1 MSNKTQDKSISGSR
15 KKRVLLSAGLLIVV
29 VSSPLWAR
37 GFWVN
42 FLQNR
47 AESNLL
53 TRDPEQSLKWLG
65 YAQSLDS
72 QNARTRILLARAYR
86 KSHDMEQAYAALKNY
101 FELAGSTDEFRQEQ
115 WLLKAQIGDN
125 ADLQMHL
132 SEMLIKPEGN
142 IQDICE
148 TYVNSCI
155 LNYQF
160 NDALQILELWEA
172 DFPDDPLP
180 NFMRGKMYEHKLA
193 WQDAIAEY
201 QSTLKKDPEYAAAAY
216 SLGRIQLTLKKT
228 EEALEY
234 YQRAI
239 DSTQNQA
246 PAKVGIAR
254 CLRLLNRN
262 EEAKQLLREV
272 LALNVEELQAQYQ
285 AMGDHKF
292 EGRTAA
298 QLAMA
303 NLELAD
309 KNYEAALKWLEP
321 AAMANPMD
329 LGIKNSLAL
338 VYSRLGRKTEAKE
351 LSREIKETNDALAE
365 IQQLLDQVQ
374 LKPDDP
380 ELRFQIGKMYLKH
393 VSEEQGVVWLNS
405 VLLYQP
411 DHLGAHLELARYYA
425 DNQSRGK
432 SFQRLADLHRK
443 QVETLTM
450 LQENSSQAAGNK
462 GNTGENSVNAP
473 TLQQK
478 EKPRP

>member
-1 MSNKTQDKSISGSR
+1 MV
-15 KKRVLLSAGLLIVV
+15 VL
-29 VSSPLWAR
+29 SSPLWAR
-37 GFWVN
+37 GFWID
-42 FLQNR
+42 FLQGR

-53 TRDPEQSLKWLG
+53 SRDPERSLKWLA
-65 YAQSLDS
+65 YAQILDD

-101 FELAGSTDEFRQEQ
+101 YELAGSTDEFQQEQ

-125 ADLQMHL
+125 SDLQRHL
-132 SEMLIKPEGN
+132 SEMLIEPAGS

-160 NDALQILELWEA
+160 NDALQILDLWEA

-180 NFMRGKMYEHKLA
+180 NFMRGRMYEHKLA
-193 WQDAIAEY
+193 WQEAIDEY
-201 QSTLKKDPEYAAAAY
+201 QTTLKKDPGYAPAAY

-228 EEALEY
+228 EQALVFY
-234 YQRAI
+234 RRAI
-239 DSTQNQA
+239 DSTENQA
-246 PAKVGIAR
+246 PAKVGVAR

-272 LALNVEELQAQYQ
+272 LALSNEQLQAEYQ

-292 EGRTAA
+292 EALTAA
-298 QLAMA
+298 HLAMG

-309 KNYEAALKWLEP
+309 KNYDAALKWLEP
-321 AAMANPMD
+321 AAETNPMD

-338 VYSRLGRKTEAKE
+338 VYSRLGRKTEAKA
-351 LSREIKETNDALAE
+351 LSHEIKETNDALAE

-374 LKPDDP
+374 LKPNDA
-380 ELRFQIGKMYLKH
+380 ELRFQIGRMYLKY
-393 VSEEQGVVWLNS
+393 VSKEQGIVWLNS

-411 DHLGAHLELARYYA
+411 DHAGAHRELARYYE
-425 DNQSRGK
+425 DNLSRGE
-432 SFQRLADLHRK
+432 SFQRLAKLHRK
-443 QVETLTM
+443 QADA
-450 LQENSSQAAGNK
+450 LQATPKPAPSSTGN
-462 GNTGENSVNAP
+462 
-473 TLQQK
+473 
-478 EKPRP
+478 RDD

>member
-1 MSNKTQDKSISGSR
+1 M
-15 KKRVLLSAGLLIVV
+15 SAGLLMVV
-29 VSSPLWAR
+29 LTSPLWAR
-37 GFWVN
+37 GFWID

-53 TRDPEQSLKWLG
+53 ARDPERSLKWLS
-65 YAQSLDS
+65 YAQSLDH

-86 KSHDMEQAYAALKNY
+86 KSRDMEQAYAALKHY
-101 FELAGSTDEFRQEQ
+101 YELAGSTDEFQQEQ

-125 ADLQMHL
+125 TDLQMHL
-132 SEMLIKPEGN
+132 SEMLIEPEGN

-239 DSTQNQA
+239 DSTENQA
-246 PAKVGIAR
+246 PAKVGMAR

-262 EEAKQLLREV
+262 AEAKQLLREV
-272 LALNVEELQAQYQ
+272 LALNVEQLEVEYQ

-298 QLAMA
+298 QLAMG

-321 AAMANPMD
+321 AAKANSLD

-338 VYSRLGRKTEAKE
+338 VYSRLGRKSEAKE
-351 LSREIKETNDALAE
+351 LSRVIKETNDALAE
-365 IQQLLDQVQ
+365 IQGLLDQVQ
-374 LKPDDP
+374 LEPDNA
-380 ELRFQIGKMYLKH
+380 ELRFQIGKMYLNY
-393 VSEEQGVVWLNS
+393 VSKEQGVVWLNS

-411 DHLGAHLELARYYA
+411 DHLGAHSELARYYE
-425 DNQSRGK
+425 DNQSRGEN
-432 SFQRLADLHRK
+432 FQRLAELHRK
-443 QVETLTM
+443 QVDSLNVVQEKTPQAT
-450 LQENSSQAAGNK
+450 ENS
-462 GNTGENSVNAP
+462 GESSDNSVNVP
-473 TLQQK
+473 VLPKK
-478 EKPRP
+478 EKSRP

>member
-1 MSNKTQDKSISGSR
+1 MSDKAQDKSISTTQ
-15 KKRVLLSAGLLIVV
+15 KKRMLLSAGLLIVV
-29 VSSPLWAR
+29 LSSPLWAR
-37 GFWVN
+37 GFWID

-53 TRDPEQSLKWLG
+53 ARDPERSLKWLG
-65 YAQSLDS
+65 YAQALDD

-86 KSHDMEQAYAALKNY
+86 KSRDMEQAYAALKDY
-101 FELAGSTDEFRQEQ
+101 YELAGSTNAFQQEQ
-115 WLLKAQIGDN
+115 WLLKAQIGN
-125 ADLQMHL
+125 NSDLQMHL
-132 SEMLIKPEGN
+132 SEMLIEPEGN
-142 IQDICE
+142 VQDICE

-172 DFPDDPLP
+172 DFPNDPLP
-180 NFMRGKMYEHKLA
+180 NFMRGKMYEHKLG
-193 WQDAIAEY
+193 WQEAITEY
-201 QSTLKKDPEYAAAAY
+201 QTTLKKDPGYAAAAY

-239 DSTQNQA
+239 DSTENQS

-254 CLRLLNRN
+254 CLRLMNRN
-262 EEAKQLLREV
+262 DEAKQLLREV
-272 LALNVEELQAQYQ
+272 LALSVEQLQAEYQ

-298 QLAMA
+298 QLAMG

-321 AAMANPMD
+321 AAKANPLD

-351 LSREIKETNDALAE
+351 LSRVIKETNDALAN

-374 LKPDDP
+374 LKPADP
-380 ELRFQIGKMYLKH
+380 ELRFQIGKMYLNY
-393 VSEEQGVVWLNS
+393 VAEEQGVVWLNS

-411 DHLGAHLELARYYA
+411 DHLGAHIELARYYES
-425 DNQSRGK
+425 NQSRGK
-432 SFQRLADLHRK
+432 NFQRLAELHRK
-443 QVETLTM
+443 QADASDT
-450 LQENSSQAAGNK
+450 
-462 GNTGENSVNAP
+462 
-473 TLQQK
+473 
-478 EKPRP
+478 KPEQTP

>member
-1 MSNKTQDKSISGSR
+1 MTSNVSDKAQDKSISTTQ
-15 KKRVLLSAGLLIVV
+15 KKRMLLSAGLLIVV
-29 VSSPLWAR
+29 LSSPLWAR
-37 GFWVN
+37 GFWID

-53 TRDPEQSLKWLG
+53 ARDPERSLKWLG
-65 YAQSLDS
+65 YAQALDD

-86 KSHDMEQAYAALKNY
+86 KSRDMEQAYAALKDY
-101 FELAGSTDEFRQEQ
+101 YELAGSTNAFQQEQ
-115 WLLKAQIGDN
+115 WLLKAQIGN
-125 ADLQMHL
+125 NSDLQMHL
-132 SEMLIKPEGN
+132 SEMLIEPEGN
-142 IQDICE
+142 VQDICE

-172 DFPDDPLP
+172 DFPNDPLP
-180 NFMRGKMYEHKLA
+180 NFMRGKMYEHKLG
-193 WQDAIAEY
+193 WQEAITEY
-201 QSTLKKDPEYAAAAY
+201 QTTLKKDPGYAAAAY

-239 DSTQNQA
+239 DSTENQS

-254 CLRLLNRN
+254 CLRLMNRN
-262 EEAKQLLREV
+262 DEAKQLLREV
-272 LALNVEELQAQYQ
+272 LALSVEQLQAEYQ

-298 QLAMA
+298 QLAMG

-321 AAMANPMD
+321 AAKANPLD

-351 LSREIKETNDALAE
+351 LSRVIKETNDALAN

-374 LKPDDP
+374 LKPADP
-380 ELRFQIGKMYLKH
+380 ELRFQIGKMYLNY
-393 VSEEQGVVWLNS
+393 VAEEQGVVWLNS

-411 DHLGAHLELARYYA
+411 DHLGAHIELARYYES
-425 DNQSRGK
+425 NQSRGK
-432 SFQRLADLHRK
+432 NFQRLAELHRK
-443 QVETLTM
+443 QADASDT
-450 LQENSSQAAGNK
+450 
-462 GNTGENSVNAP
+462 
-473 TLQQK
+473 
-478 EKPRP
+478 KPEQTP